1 MQAKSP
7 SVGNNMSNTPTI
19 GRFICGIAALIFDP
33 VTERYLLLRR
43 AADKDA
49 GAGEWECVTG
59 RVDQGESFEAAV
71 HREVREEIGATVRI
85 EFIIGTTHFYRGEAK
100 PENELL
106 GVKYFCTLTDAESV
120 QMSVEHSE
128 VRWMTADEIYAM
140 LPESHW
146 LVETVRLG
154 DYLWRTLSEDM
165 IARLHAAF
173 NA

>member
-1 MQAKSP
+1 M
-7 SVGNNMSNTPTI
+7 NNMPTV
-19 GRFICGIAALIFDP
+19 GRFICGVAALIYNP
-33 VTERYLLLRR
+33 TNERYLLLRR

-106 GVKYFCTLTDAESV
+106 GVKYFCTITDMESV
-120 QMSVEHSE
+120 QMSLEHSE
-128 VRWMTADEIYAM
+128 MRWLTANEIYAM
-140 LPESHW
+140 LPSDHW

-154 DYLWRTLSEDM
+154 DYLWKALSGEVK
-165 IARLHAAF
+165 ARLREEVMV
-173 NA
+173 